1 MTENASI
8 VVLCPGCSRKSKAIP
23 MQNRGR
29 KGRCPACKTLFIIDD
44 PPRMVAPGPGVV
56 PTPQNMDWE
65 ATRLSPSF
73 NPIKPDTD
81 ATRLAVS
88 VPPMATDAEATR
100 LAGSGKP
107 IKDDPD
113 AACIAR
119 ALLPET
125 GYMAATTDGHGRV
138 EIASTESHVPLVW
151 RTGDRIMDTYRVDG
165 ILGRGAFGTVYL
177 VRHLG
182 WDMDLAVKT
191 PNPEAL
197 DAHGAEIFT
206 GEAETWSGL
215 GLHPHIVSC
224 YYVRNLGGVPRA
236 FAEYLDGGSLQECI
250 EQSQVDALEKKLD
263 IAIQFAW
270 GLAYAHSRGLVH
282 KDVKPANVMLTADGR
297 VKVTDFGLTR
307 AKVGHGAGEATALG
321 GSRTILVDG
330 AGCTPAYAS
339 PEQLAGQPVSRVAD
353 IWSWAVSVLAMFT
366 GGACWRVGVAAPAAM
381 EDLMARPKAK
391 SSLFPAKL
399 AALLKECFILE
410 PDSRLRDLGEA
421 AARLITLYREITGKD
436 YPRPTPRTDQA
447 LSVDNLVNRA
457 LSQLDLG
464 HRDQAVAL
472 LSEALSLQP
481 HHPEASYNIG
491 LLRWRAGE
499 ITDMDLVLELEEVR
513 STHTRTWIDEFGL
526 ALVHMERGDFAAAVM
541 VLESIH
547 EEDGKDSP
555 QVREALQKSREQMPA
570 ASDPIAHWGNW
581 GQKYPNFSSVFS
593 DNGKRVII
601 AFQEQKVAEIYDVMS
616 GKRLQTLEG
625 HENNVLSVDLSCDGG
640 LAVTG
645 SSDQTLK
652 LWDVAAG
659 TCLKTFKG
667 HMEKTDNK
675 NHGVNDVRISKDG
688 SKIFSC
694 GEDKTIREWDIAS
707 EKCLRIFTSRE
718 SVIKSMDLTSDEKT
732 LIAGELFGNIGIWDL
747 PSGKPR
753 SFLQSTG
760 KNAIN
765 IVRITSDGRFV
776 LTGENDGLLRIFDA
790 DDEKL
795 LFERRASLY
804 ALGNIALD
812 TNSRFAATGG
822 FNSNLKLWSIDTG
835 RCLRTFELIKFNR
848 NQDRSV
854 FGIFFR
860 KMEKSSAIL
869 FDELYRVGSDIYHAG
884 HVFHSI
890 PAPWLLCRVIGSE
903 VVSES
908 AQHYEQEMKEAGHAF
923 ESRDFISALRH
934 LVKARGQIG
943 YEREP
948 KAVALS
954 GRLSLHLPRRTL
966 RGGWQSFNIKAHDK
980 TIRAIA
986 VSPDGSRIVSGAQSN
1001 PSTGDAVIKIWDAQT
1016 GKCLREI
1023 DERSAYV
1030 YGLAITSDGR
1040 RLISSFMNKPITV
1053 WHLETGQVAR
1063 YLEDDSKSMQ
1073 KIILCPDDRFVYGV
1087 YINNTEK
1094 QYYIGMWDLHTGI
1107 RLRTIASDDKL
1118 IWGMNINR
1126 DGSKLASYFAND
1138 KIILWDPASGERDV
1152 EFAIKGPRPRNLFF
1166 SPGNE
1171 TLCFSGDGNMVLF
1184 DMNLGKI
1191 LRQGKGI
1198 GDADSHALICEDWN
1212 HALVTNH
1219 KNIECID
1226 LRTMGLLR
1234 TFEGHQSNVCA
1245 LSASRQGHFFVSGD
1259 QDGNMRIWRL
1269 DWELEPKE
1277 TSIWDDSATPYL
1289 RDFLSCHRPRSGA
1302 LPQDRSPTGE
1312 ELKAHFHRIGRPV
1325 WNETDFQRLL
1335 CTLQC
1340 AGLGWIR
1347 PQGIKQ
1353 QLEKMA
1359 EVFQAYPSDSVGNSP
1374 RPNRNI
1380 NTAALPCECCG
1391 NTEEPLYSGNT
1402 PYCSVCG
1409 SRLPI
1414 DKPVS
1419 EENKRCPSCGSSEKS
1434 TTGALIYCAN
1444 CGRQL

>member
-1 MTENASI
+1 MTENESI
-8 VVLCPGCSRKSKAIP
+8 VVLCPGCGRKSKAIP
-23 MQNRGR
+23 VRNRSR

-44 PPRMVAPGPGVV
+44 PPRMVAPGPGVI
-56 PTPQNMDWE
+56 PTPENMDWE

-73 NPIKPDTD
+73 NPVMPDTD

-88 VPPMATDAEATR
+88 VPPVAPDTEATR
-100 LAGSGKP
+100 LAQP
-107 IKDDPD
+107 DMPVKDDPD

-125 GYMAATTDGHGRV
+125 GSMAAPTDGQSRV
-138 EIASTESHVPLVW
+138 VKASAESHVPLVW

-165 ILGRGAFGTVYL
+165 ILGRGAFGTVYR

-206 GEAETWSGL
+206 CEAETWSDL

-224 YYVRNLGGVPRA
+224 YYVRNLGGIPRV
-236 FAEYLDGGSLQECI
+236 FAEYADGGSLQELI
-250 EQSQVDALEKKLD
+250 EQGRVDGLGKKLD

-270 GLAYAHSRGLVH
+270 GLAYAHARNMVH
-282 KDVKPANVMLTADGR
+282 KDVKPANVMLTGDGR
-297 VKVTDFGLTR
+297 VKVTDFGLAR
-307 AKVGHGAGEATALG
+307 AKG
-321 GSRTILVDG
+321 GPGGGKEMDIGGGRTMMVDG

-339 PEQLAGQPVSRVAD
+339 PEQLAGHMVSRAAD
-353 IWSWAVSVLAMFT
+353 AWSWAVSVLAMFT
-366 GGACWRVGVAAPAAM
+366 GGARWRVGVAAPTVLEEMLNQAGGETPVM
-381 EDLMARPKAK
+381 PET
-391 SSLFPAKL
+391 L
-399 AALLKECFILE
+399 AALLRDCFLLE
-410 PDSRLRDLGEA
+410 PEQRLRNMNEA
-421 AARLITLYREITGKD
+421 ADRLIDLYREATGND
-436 YPRPTPRTDQA
+436 YHRSIPRLDQA
-447 LSVDNLVNRA
+447 FSADNLVNRA
-457 LSQLDLG
+457 LSKIDLD
-464 HRDQAVAL
+464 HRDHAVAL

-481 HHPEASYNIG
+481 HHPEASYNLG

-499 ITDMDLVLELEEVR
+499 ISDMDLVLELEEVR

-526 ALVHMERGDFAAAVM
+526 ALVHMERGDFASAVM
-541 VLESIH
+541 VLESIR
-547 EEDGKDSP
+547 EEDGKNSP
-555 QVREALQKSREQMPA
+555 QVSEALQKSREQMTS
-570 ASDPIAHWGNW
+570 ASDRIAHWGNW
-581 GQKYPNFSSVFS
+581 GQKYPDFSSVFS

-601 AFQEQKVAEIYDVMS
+601 PFQEKKVAEIYDVMS
-616 GKRLQTLEG
+616 GKLLQTLEG
-625 HENNVLSVDLSCDGG
+625 HENNVLSVDLNGDGS

-645 SSDQTLK
+645 SSDQTVK
-652 LWDVAAG
+652 LWDAAAG
-659 TCLKTFKG
+659 TCLKTFIG
-667 HMEKTDNK
+667 HIEKTDNK
-675 NHGVNDVRISKDG
+675 NYGVNDVRLSKDG

-707 EKCLRIFTSRE
+707 EKCLRMFTSRE

-747 PSGKPR
+747 TSGE
-753 SFLQSTG
+753 SLGFLQSTG
-760 KNAIN
+760 KYAMNK
-765 IVRITSDGRFV
+765 VRITPDGRFV

-790 DDEKL
+790 DDEKI
-795 LFERRASLY
+795 LFERRASVY
-804 ALGNIALD
+804 GLGNIALD
-812 TNSRFAATGG
+812 ANSRFAAAGG
-822 FNSNLKLWSIDTG
+822 LNSNLKLWSIDTG

-854 FGIFFR
+854 FGIYFR
-860 KMEKSSAIL
+860 KMEKSNAIL
-869 FDELYRVGSDIYHAG
+869 VDELYRVGSDIYHAR
-884 HVFHSI
+884 HVFRSI

-903 VVSES
+903 AVSES
-908 AQHYEQEMKEAGHAF
+908 AQNYEQEIKEAGHAF

-934 LVKARGQIG
+934 LVRARGQIG

-966 RGGWQSFNIKAHDK
+966 GGGWQSFNIKAHDK

-986 VSPDGSRIVSGAQSN
+986 VSPDGSCIVSGAQSN
-1001 PSTGDAVIKIWDAQT
+1001 PATGDAVIKIWDAQT

-1030 YGLAITSDGR
+1030 NDLAITSDGR
-1040 RLISSFMNKPITV
+1040 RLISSFMNKPISV
-1053 WHLETGQVAR
+1053 WHLETGQIAR
-1063 YLEDDSKSMQ
+1063 YLEDNSKSMQ
-1073 KIILCPDDRFVYGV
+1073 KIVLCPDDRFVYGI
-1087 YINNTEK
+1087 YINNAEK
-1094 QYYIGMWDLHTGI
+1094 RYYIGMWDLQTGI

-1118 IWGMNINR
+1118 VWGMNVNR
-1126 DGSKLASYFAND
+1126 DGSKLASYFVND

-1152 EFAIKGPRPRNLFF
+1152 EFEIKGPRPRNLFF

-1184 DMNLGKI
+1184 DMDLGKI
-1191 LRQGKGI
+1191 LRQGKGL

-1219 KNIECID
+1219 RNIECLD

-1245 LSASRQGHFFVSGD
+1245 LAASRQGHFFVSGD

-1269 DWELEPKE
+1269 DWELESKE
-1277 TSIWDDSATPYL
+1277 TCNWDDSAAPYL
-1289 RDFLSCHRPRSGA
+1289 RDFLTRHRPRSGV
-1302 LPQDRSPTGE
+1302 LPQDRGPTGE
-1312 ELKAHFHRIGRPV
+1312 ELKAYFHRVGRPV
-1325 WNETDFQRLL
+1325 WNETDFQCLL
-1335 CTLQC
+1335 NTLQC

-1359 EVFQAYPSDSVGNSP
+1359 EVCQAHPSDSAGNSP
-1374 RPNRNI
+1374 RPNRDVSI
-1380 NTAALPCECCG
+1380 AALPCERCG
-1391 NTEEPLYSGNT
+1391 NTEEPLYSGTT

-1419 EENKRCPSCGSSEKS
+1419 EENKRCPGCGSSEKS